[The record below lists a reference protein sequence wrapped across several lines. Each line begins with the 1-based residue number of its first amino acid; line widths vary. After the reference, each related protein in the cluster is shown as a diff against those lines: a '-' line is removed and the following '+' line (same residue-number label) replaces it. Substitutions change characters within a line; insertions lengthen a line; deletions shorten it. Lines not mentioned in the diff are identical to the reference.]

1 MSRPPARSRPHT
13 PDDRPRRPPPAGARA
28 RLAAADLLIL
38 TLEQGRTFDEALARS
53 ESFAALT
60 GPDRGF
66 ARAMASAALRH
77 LGRIDLVLTPF
88 LERPIDTATAGARAL
103 LRVGAAQLFVL
114 GTSDHAA
121 VSETV
126 AAAGHLPGT
135 ANASGFLNA
144 VLRKAAEAQDAFD
157 AMPAIATWPT
167 WLQGVFA
174 DSLSR
179 EASEAYARAALEIPA
194 LDLTGAPEDIATIA
208 EATGGRVL
216 SPGAVRLE
224 GAGSPE
230 NLPGYEEGRWWVQDR
245 AAQVPVHLFG
255 DIAGETVIDL
265 CAAPGGK
272 SLQLAAR
279 GAKVIAVDRS
289 RARLKRLKANAT
301 RTGLG
306 DRIEMVEA
314 DAEKWRPDEE
324 ASHILLD
331 APCSALGTLRRHPE
345 GAWIKTGEDISGFPA
360 VQARLLRAAAGMLR
374 PGGQLVYCVCSP
386 LRAEGSERVEAVLGE
401 GLFERLPIEAERLGL
416 PPQWNTP
423 SGDLLTLPDP
433 DAPDG
438 LNDAFHISR
447 LRRV

>member
-1 MSRPPARSRPHT
+1 MSRPPARSRLPK
-13 PDDRPRRPPPAGARA
+13 PADRPRRPPPAGATSRI
-28 RLAAADLLIL
+28 AAADLLIL
-38 TLEQGRTFDEALARS
+38 TLEEGRTFDEALARS

-77 LGRIDLVLTPF
+77 LGRIDTALTPL
-88 LERPIDTATAGARAL
+88 LERPLDTATAGARGL

-135 ANASGFLNA
+135 ANATGFLNA
-144 VLRKAAEAQDAFD
+144 VLRRAAEAQDGFD
-157 AMPAIATWPT
+157 AIPAIATWPA
-167 WLQGVFA
+167 WLQGAFA
-174 DSLSR
+174 DSLGR
-179 EASEAYARAALEIPA
+179 AASEAYARAALEIPA
-194 LDLTGAPEDIATIA
+194 LDLAGAPDGIAAIA
-208 EATGGRVL
+208 EATGGRRL
-216 SPGAVRLE
+216 APDTVRLDD
-224 GAGSPE
+224 AGPPE
-230 NLPGYEEGRWWVQDR
+230 NLPFYEEGRWWVQDR

-255 DIAGETVIDL
+255 DISGETVIDL

-279 GAKVIAVDRS
+279 GAKVIAIDRS
-289 RARLKRLKANAT
+289 RARLKRLKANAQ
-301 RTGLG
+301 RTGLA

-314 DAEKWRPDEE
+314 DAETWRPTGKV
-324 ASHILLD
+324 SRILLD

-345 GAWIKTGEDISGFPA
+345 GAWIKAADDIARFPE
-360 VQARLLRAAAGMLR
+360 VQSRLLRAAAEMLQ
-374 PGGQLVYCVCSP
+374 PGGELVYCVCSP
-386 LRAEGSERVEAVLGE
+386 LRAEGVERVDAMVGE
-401 GLFERLPIEAERLGL
+401 GLFERLPVEAGTLGL
-416 PPQWNTP
+416 PPDWTTP

-433 DAPDG
+433 DQPDG

-447 LRRV
+447 LRRM